1 MELYIK
7 KIVKDFG
14 SYDDPSNRVRAVDR
28 VDLHV
33 KEGELITLLGPSGC
47 GKTTLLRMIAGFED
61 PTEGDVFFGDRR
73 VNDVAPNHRN
83 ATMVFQSYA
92 IFPHLNVYENIAFG
106 LRHKKMEESKIR
118 EKMEGVIDLVGL
130 TGLESRQPSQLS
142 GGQQQRVALARAII
156 MEPALLLFDEPL
168 SNLDAKLREQMRIE
182 IRHLQ
187 KRLGITSVYVTHD
200 QAEAMSISDRVV
212 VMNKGRIEQVGTPIE
227 LYARPSNSFVAAFI
241 GKVNFMPAKIE
252 DKKHVRIGSSLLDVM
267 AIPEACHVG
276 DIVIA
281 TLRPEAIEIDNI
293 KSDDVHHGEGRI
305 LRRTFLGTIIEYE
318 IEVHNTVFHDH
329 LIVHT
334 VNPITQTLFEVEE
347 EVFIRFKEE
356 AIHLL
361 DESAS
366 SFSHK

>member
-106 LRHKKMEESKIR
+106 LRLKKMEESKTR

-200 QAEAMSISDRVV
+200 QAEAMALGDRIA
-212 VMNKGRIEQVGTPIE
+212 VMDRGRISQIGTPKQI
-227 LYARPSNSFVAAFI
+227 YFNPANAFVADFI
-241 GKVNFMPAKIE
+241 GTLNVVGSLRFRPE
-252 DKKHVRIGSSLLDVM
+252 DAVLV
-267 AIPEACHVG
+267 PEALADLQGTVVSC
-276 DIVIA
+276 
-281 TLRPEAIEIDNI
+281 L
-293 KSDDVHHGEGRI
+293 
-305 LRRTFLGTIIEYE
+305 FLG
-318 IEVHNTVFHDH
+318 DH
-329 LIVHT
+329 HRVQVRL
-334 VNPITQTLFEVEE
+334 QGGE
-347 EVFIRFKEE
+347 EVILKLPPRTSLSQGQAVGLRVNAFS
-356 AIHLL
+356 
-361 DESAS
+361 ESTLC
-366 SFSHK
+366 